1 MAVTRTSDAFIP
13 AKPAGPVRRWVSRHF
28 ATAGDSLGRL
38 VRQPFASLMTV
49 LVISVTL
56 ALPAAAHLIIKN
68 VQSLSGNWDNAL
80 DFSLYLE
87 AGMPAEEAVRLAG
100 VIGQRADIQSV
111 TLIPADEA
119 LEEVKLQSGFGP
131 APDNLSVHPLPHTI
145 VVRRTEE
152 RRGGKE
158 RRTRW

>member
-56 ALPAAAHLIIKN
+56 ALPAAAHLVIKN
-68 VQSLSGNWDNAL
+68 VQSLSGR
-80 DFSLYLE
+80 S
-87 AGMPAEEAVRLAG
+87 EEHT
-100 VIGQRADIQSV
+100 S
-111 TLIPADEA
+111 E
-119 LEEVKLQSGFGP
+119 LQSREK
-131 APDNLSVHPLPHTI
+131 LVCRLLLEKKTRTSSSTKSLPSF
-145 VVRRTEE
+145 
-152 RRGGKE
+152 
-158 RRTRW
+158 